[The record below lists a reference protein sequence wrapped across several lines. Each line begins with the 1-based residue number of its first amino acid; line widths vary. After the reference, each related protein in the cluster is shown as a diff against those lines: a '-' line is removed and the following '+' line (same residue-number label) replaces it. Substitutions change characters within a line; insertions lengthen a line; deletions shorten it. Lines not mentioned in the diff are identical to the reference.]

1 MRAAVPILAAVLVL
15 AAAAVGGQQAF
26 FTALSDLPLM
36 AGLAEDPGD
45 VLVFD
50 NPGGRIV
57 QVSATGDL
65 EAGDVRA
72 FYAATLPQLGWEAVE
87 SDRFAREGEEL
98 TVTYAREGAVL
109 RVRFSLAP
117 RDGPAP

>member
-15 AAAAVGGQQAF
+15 AAAAAGGQQAF

-65 EAGDVRA
+65 AAGDVRA
-72 FYAATLPQLGWEAVE
+72 FYTATLPQLGWQAVE

-117 RDGPAP
+117 RAGPAP